1 MLNRW
6 LFTLDSRPP
15 LNIPTS
21 FSKLGVKDD
30 DEPLTFTQHG
40 DLCPICSEDIALYN
54 LPAEAHGHI
63 GQFIH
68 YQTLGKP
75 CRPSASIAS
84 ARGHTTCYER

>member
-15 LNIPTS
+15 LHTPTS

-40 DLCPICSEDIALYN
+40 DLYPICDKDIALYN
-54 LPAEAHGHI
+54 LPSEANGHI
-63 GQFIH
+63 GQFIL
-68 YQTLGKP
+68 YQPLDEH
-75 CRPSASIAS
+75 CRPGTGASS
-84 ARGHTTCYER
+84 TRGR